1 MRQLGFFTGR
11 QNGNQY
17 PRNKQTADYTQYRAS
32 GRRVVKNERFQNDD
46 EKINPFSEV
55 FRLVKKRQSQKYM
68 KCHIYGQIRSVAQSG
83 VKPAALMGLQY
94 PKQLENAI
102 KGDNRAGQQ
111 SGVEKPIPNSFCF
124 HRSRQNKE
132 ISEQVEIS
140 DQSFHSFVIRPE
152 ASVKILP
159 KD

>member
-46 EKINPFSEV
+46 EKINPFSEI
-55 FRLVKKRQSQKYM
+55 FRSVKKSQSQKYM
-68 KCHIYGQIRSVAQSG
+68 EYHIDSQIGSVAQSG
-83 VKPAALMGLQY
+83 IKPAALMGLQY

-102 KGDNRAGQQ
+102 KGDNSAGKQG
-111 SGVEKPIPNSFCF
+111 GVEEPIPNLLCF
-124 HRSRQNKE
+124 HRSRQ
-132 ISEQVEIS
+132 
-140 DQSFHSFVIRPE
+140 D
-152 ASVKILP
+152 
-159 KD
+159 